1 VPHNHTYIEVEAP
14 DGTVTVRPL
23 TEEDGPDTFPWSS
36 ERWSMQ
42 DHLDTKDIDPD
53 TGKRHT
59 VMVST
64 VFLSVVHGHRDGK
77 PVLYETMVFG
87 DGSWGEVGEVLRYT
101 SREEAIAGHQRTVGV
116 WHALID
122 AALPGT
128 FPRPK

>member
-1 VPHNHTYIEVEAP
+1 MRPSVYIEVESP
-14 DGTVTVRPL
+14 DGTITVRPR
-23 TEEDGPDTFPWSS
+23 TEEDDAHAAWA

-42 DHLDTKDIDPD
+42 DHLGTKDIVDPD
-53 TGKRHT
+53 TGERHT
-59 VMVST
+59 VLVST